1 MINKFLLFASMF
13 LILLC
18 YPRIHLCFSA
28 SGEFNQQIGWHS
40 MKCLVIRVYENR
52 GNKGIRC
59 IASQLYTAYI
69 YVCKR
74 KAGKL
79 KKNSYITAFWEPY
92 FSPLAC
98 CSKRC
103 ELSSVA
109 KEAPLC
115 LRFDSDEVDDILQQF
130 SFCFFF
136 SYTFISKLSII
147 EFVLWYRQR
156 FIVRFSFNEGPHF
169 IIITL

>member
-1 MINKFLLFASMF
+1 MAQDDM
-13 LILLC
+13 
-18 YPRIHLCFSA
+18 
-28 SGEFNQQIGWHS
+28 
-40 MKCLVIRVYENR
+40 LVIRVYENR

-79 KKNSYITAFWEPY
+79 KNSYITAFWEPY

-130 SFCFFF
+130 SLFFL
-136 SYTFISKLSII
+136 YTFISKLSII

-156 FIVRFSFNEGPHF
+156 FIVRFSSNEGSHF
-169 IIITL
+169 INITL